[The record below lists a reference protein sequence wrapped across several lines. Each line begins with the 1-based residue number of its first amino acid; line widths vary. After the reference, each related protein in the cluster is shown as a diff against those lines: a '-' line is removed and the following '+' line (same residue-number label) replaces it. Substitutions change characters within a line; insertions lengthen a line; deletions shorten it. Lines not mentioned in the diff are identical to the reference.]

1 MTPWRTSPGKCACQP
16 ASLRRS
22 SSPAARRSA
31 TAARSARCRAE
42 LIEPPTPDR
51 VTEIVSSALHQAE
64 QALLTQI
71 AERVGPAAISRLEAL
86 IAAGD
91 DDDEDEDVLG
101 LIKAA
106 PGNVSLDTMLAEIS
120 KLEAIRAIGLPADLF
135 AGIAPNV
142 VAGWRARAM
151 VESPSHLR
159 QHPQPTKLA
168 LLCAL
173 LALRER
179 EVIDSLAQL
188 LISTV

>member
-51 VTEIVSSALHQAE
+51 VTEIVRSALHQAE

-71 AERVGPAAISRLEAL
+71 AERVGPAAISRLETL

-106 PGNVSLDTMLAEIS
+106 PGGRPGERISGAQPDPTSAARLAHRNSSRSSVATTTSIRPVS
-120 KLEAIRAIGLPADLF
+120 AIGGRAVSGRSRWMALPS
-135 AGIAPNV
+135 
-142 VAGWRARAM
+142 WSM
-151 VESPSHLR
+151 
-159 QHPQPTKLA
+159 A
-168 LLCAL
+168 L
-173 LALRER
+173 
-179 EVIDSLAQL
+179 
-188 LISTV
+188 